1 MGAENYT
8 LGRGE
13 LHFDKFVPGT
23 FNKTGERYLGN
34 TPELNRTT
42 ESENLDHFNSDR
54 GIRVKDKS
62 VVLEKTD
69 SGTFVADEISDENI
83 ALWFLGEQTVVAQSA
98 AATVTQVIPASQIK
112 QGTYIQLGES
122 QANPTGHRNVT
133 IATGGVNDGATPT
146 PVAYVNLDDYTVDE
160 ELGRLYIV
168 PGGAIDGTEPVT
180 VVYATAASTRTQ
192 IAVTDGT
199 TIEGAMR
206 FISYNAAGPRRDYYW
221 PYVQLRADGDFAMKG
236 DEWQQLSF
244 AFDILKRTGYATE
257 YIDGRPTVA

>member
-1 MGAENYT
+1 MGSENYT

-13 LHFDKFVPGT
+13 LHFDKFVAGT

-62 VVLEKTD
+62 IVLEKND
-69 SGTFVADEISDENI
+69 SGTFIADEISDENI
-83 ALWFLGEQTVVAQSA
+83 ALWFLGTQNVVAQ
-98 AATVTQVIPASQIK
+98 AATASIVQNIPANRVK
-112 QGTYIQLGES
+112 PGTYIQLGES

-133 IATGGVNDGATPT
+133 VATVTSD
-146 PVAYVNLDDYTVDE
+146 PVGTTYTNLDDYTVDP

-168 PGGAIDGTEPVT
+168 PGGALDGTEPLIAT
-180 VVYATAASTRTQ
+180 YATAASTRTQ
-192 IAVTDGT
+192 IVVGEGT
-199 TIEGAMR
+199 TIEGALR
-206 FISYNAAGPRRDYYW
+206 FISYNPTGPRRDYYW

-244 AFDILKRTGYATE
+244 AFDILKRDGYASE

>member
-1 MGAENYT
+1 MGSENYT

-13 LHFDKFVPGT
+13 LHFDKFAPGT

-62 VVLEKTD
+62 IVLEKND
-69 SGTFVADEISDENI
+69 SGTFIADEISDENV
-83 ALWFLGEQTVVAQSA
+83 ALWFLGTQNVVAQ
-98 AATVTQVIPASQIK
+98 AATASIVENIAANRLK
-112 QGTYIQLGES
+112 PGTYIQLGES
-122 QANPTGHRNVT
+122 QANPTGNRNVT
-133 IATGGVNDGATPT
+133 VATITSD
-146 PVAYVNLDDYTVDE
+146 PVGTTFTNLDDYTVDA

-168 PGGAIDGTEPVT
+168 PGGAIDGTAPLIVT
-180 VVYATAASTRTQ
+180 YATAASTRTQ
-192 IAVTDGT
+192 IVVGEGT
-199 TIEGAMR
+199 TIEGALR
-206 FISYNAAGPRRDYYW
+206 FISYNPTGPRRDYYW

-244 AFDILKRTGYATE
+244 AFDILKREGYASE